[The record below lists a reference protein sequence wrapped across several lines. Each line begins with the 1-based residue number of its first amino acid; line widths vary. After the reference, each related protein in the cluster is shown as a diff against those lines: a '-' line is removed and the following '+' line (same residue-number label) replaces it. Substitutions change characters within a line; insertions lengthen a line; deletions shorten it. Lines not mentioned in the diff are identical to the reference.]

1 VIAVIPSSA
10 LSGTYANADATAKRF
25 DSRSATPGEW
35 LALTMEGKIEHGVF
49 YQNEDGTSAETV
61 RYD

>member
-10 LSGTYANADATAKRF
+10 LSGTYANAE
-25 DSRSATPGEW
+25 ATPGEG